1 MISLVARGL
10 TLLWLVLVGWLVW
23 RMPAPRPL
31 EARDVNT
38 AALEPLMR
46 QLADRRYPIQLDRER
61 RYRGRPYLADRS
73 LHQWTRL
80 FLEREARVRKLDL
93 SLLWLAFDRAVRQ
106 HLTGRLDQPLR
117 ATVAPL
123 VPPTSFR

>member
-1 MISLVARGL
+1 MSVKAEPRQQSASETPGKSARRVISLVARGL

-46 QLADRRYPIQLDRER
+46 QLADRR
-61 RYRGRPYLADRS
+61 
-73 LHQWTRL
+73 
-80 FLEREARVRKLDL
+80 
-93 SLLWLAFDRAVRQ
+93 
-106 HLTGRLDQPLR
+106 
-117 ATVAPL
+117 
-123 VPPTSFR
+123 